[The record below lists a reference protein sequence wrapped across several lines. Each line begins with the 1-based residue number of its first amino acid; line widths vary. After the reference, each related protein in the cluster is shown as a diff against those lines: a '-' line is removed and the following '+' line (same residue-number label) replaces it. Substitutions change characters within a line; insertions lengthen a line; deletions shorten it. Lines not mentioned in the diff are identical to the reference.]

1 MVLESDFTAV
11 IEKIVPGGLA
21 LARTSEGVVFV
32 PGALP
37 GEKLLLRPVIRKR
50 DYIQGEI
57 REIIEPSPD
66 RIEPPCR
73 YYSSCGGCDFQY
85 ASYDTQIDI
94 KRTILQD
101 ALQRIGAASYDRVK
115 IFRSEP
121 WGYRRRARFHRDGQ
135 GKTGFFMRSSNQVLP
150 VESCPVLHRDLDRLL
165 REHPESIDVTASMF
179 AGDEGIA
186 SSRRETS
193 VTLSDSA
200 GRAHRF
206 LFDGRVFFQSNT
218 DALSPLL
225 DMITRDA
232 EGTEAVDLYSGV
244 GTFAAFLADVYP
256 RTSAVEQDRGC
267 LAFAG
272 KNLPR
277 RVRTM
282 PVSVEQWSRNLPEK
296 RIDRLVIDPPRR
308 GISAGA
314 LKAVLAAQPKQI
326 VSVSCS
332 PATFARDLRTMTDSG
347 YAVEELI
354 GVDLYPQTFHL
365 ECAAL
370 LTLTP

>member
-1 MVLESDFTAV
+1 M
-11 IEKIVPGGLA
+11 EKVVPGGLA

-37 GEKLLLRPVIRKR
+37 GEKLLIEPVLRKR

-57 REIIEPSPD
+57 REIIEPSSD

-73 YYSSCGGCDFQY
+73 YYSRCGGCDFQY
-85 ASYDTQIDI
+85 ASYDTQIDV
-94 KRTILQD
+94 KRSILQD
-101 ALQRIGAASYDRVK
+101 ALQRIGAAAYHGVK
-115 IFRSEP
+115 IYRSEP
-121 WGYRRRARFHRDGQ
+121 WGYRRRARFHRNEQGQ
-135 GKTGFFMRSSNQVLP
+135 TGFFMRSSNRVLP
-150 VESCPVLHRDLDRLL
+150 VESCPVLHRDLDGLL
-165 REHPESIDVTASMF
+165 RENPESIDVTASMF

-193 VTLSDSA
+193 LTLCDSA

-218 DALSPLL
+218 DALPPLL

-232 EGTEAVDLYSGV
+232 VGTEAVDIYSGV

-256 RTSAVEQDRGC
+256 RISAVEQNRGC
-267 LAFAG
+267 LAFAR
-272 KNLPR
+272 KNLPGS
-277 RVRTM
+277 VRTISA
-282 PVSVEQWSRNLPEK
+282 SVEQWSRNLPKK

-314 LKAVLAAQPKQI
+314 LKAVLSAQPRQI

-332 PATFARDLRTMTDSG
+332 PATFARDLRTMADSG
-347 YAVEELI
+347 YAVKEII

-370 LTLTP
+370 LTLAP